1 MTADASKTRKCP
13 ACGRMAPEDPAA
25 SPFCS
30 KRCKQADLG
39 MWFLEEY
46 RVPVTNPDPSELEAL
61 EHALEQAQTQHDDDK
76 DLH

>member
-1 MTADASKTRKCP
+1 
-13 ACGRMAPEDPAA
+13 
-25 SPFCS
+25 
-30 KRCKQADLG
+30 